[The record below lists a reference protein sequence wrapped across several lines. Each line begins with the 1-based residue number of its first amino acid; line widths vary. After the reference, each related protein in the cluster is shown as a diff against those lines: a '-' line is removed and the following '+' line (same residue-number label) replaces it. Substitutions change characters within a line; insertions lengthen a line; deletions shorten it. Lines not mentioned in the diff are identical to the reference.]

1 MDPVILTADQTV
13 PPFERV
19 NRIAVDAMG
28 SDLGPAEVIAA
39 VKLALTEFP
48 DISPV
53 TLVGDEAIVRKHA
66 FEAGLDGHPKLS
78 YFHASEVITMDDK
91 PLVVL
96 KKKKD
101 ASTIRAIELVKLGAA
116 RAVVSC
122 ANTGCLVGAS
132 IIKLRTLQGAD
143 RAALSAIIPRDGG
156 HFVLIDAGANPEAKA
171 EHLVHNA
178 IMGSHF
184 SRIEFGIEK
193 PRVGLLTI
201 GTEEGKGNALIAAT
215 HDALKKLGDLI
226 NYAGPVEGF
235 QIFTN
240 NREHQSPPIDV
251 VVCDGF
257 VGNICLKSWE
267 SLATFFTTE
276 LKRNLMSTP
285 TRKLGALLAKGAFG
299 ALRDRVKPERY
310 GGAPLLGVKGVV
322 VKAHGSA
329 NRQALKNAI
338 HDASEMI
345 NTDINQRIETDIAR
359 ANALIETAGDA

>member
-1 MDPVILTADQTV
+1 MESITPAAGHTV
-13 PPFERV
+13 PPVQRA

-28 SDLGPAEVIAA
+28 SDLGPAEAIAA
-39 VKLALTEFP
+39 VKLALAEFP
-48 DISPV
+48 DIAPI
-53 TLVGDEAIVRKHA
+53 TLVGDEAILRKHA
-66 FEAGLDGHPKLS
+66 AAAGIEQHPKLA

-132 IIKLRTLQGAD
+132 IIKLRTLEGAD

-156 HFVLIDAGANPEAKA
+156 HFVLIDAGANPEAGP

-178 IMGSHF
+178 IMGTHF
-184 SRIEFGIEK
+184 SRVEFGIAR

-201 GTEEGKGNALIAAT
+201 GTEEGKGNALTNET
-215 HDALKKLGDLI
+215 HEALKKLGDII

-235 QIFTN
+235 QVFTAGTQ
-240 NREHQSPPIDV
+240 ESPAIDV

-267 SLATFFTTE
+267 SLAKFFTTE
-276 LKRNLMSTP
+276 LKRNLKANPLRM
-285 TRKLGALLAKGAFG
+285 LGAALSKGAFN
-299 ALRDRVKPERY
+299 ALRERLKAERY
-310 GGAPLLGVKGVV
+310 GGAPLLGVNGLV

-338 HDASEMI
+338 NDASEMI
-345 NTDINQRIETDIAR
+345 KIDLNQLIAADIAR
-359 ANALIETAGDA
+359 ANALMQPAAA